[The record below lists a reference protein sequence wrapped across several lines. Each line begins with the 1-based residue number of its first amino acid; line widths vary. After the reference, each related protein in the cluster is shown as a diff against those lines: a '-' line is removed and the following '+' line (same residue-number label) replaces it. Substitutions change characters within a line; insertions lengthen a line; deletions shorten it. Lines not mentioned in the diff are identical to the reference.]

1 MAPRRGG
8 GGGGSFGSVAS
19 CASGA
24 FSTKSSQA
32 QIAFNAIFSF
42 FNLVLVVMAFRGMCG
57 GKGANTPGRWALIIA
72 IFLSVICSLWNLVV
86 QVLYECAVTSGNFYV
101 NISLAPVF
109 LRWLSD
115 ILLVGAVMVAICKRL
130 HQIAGMH
137 PRVLAI
143 AHGVL
148 AAIFSLFYFIAVCL
162 SAAIT
167 ALDINSYS
175 SYSSDSDYYD
185 EARTLALLEKARR
198 GVMTTAGVFVVIGMI
213 STAINLSTAR
223 SGCGALKN
231 GVSHSY
237 SLNSSR
243 VPMLSYSVGSDT
255 YPQVLVPLLAASS
268 FCYAAMILIS
278 EVVVSRLA
286 SMVSSDDGYISAVLA
301 FQFLNMFFNV
311 AMFYFALRVAAA
323 AALGDSFTSNGT
335 HPPVQQ
341 QQNYAYVP
349 PPGQEQQ
356 YNHGSV
362 PVFQPHAQHTT
373 SFTSAPQPYQ
383 SYQAY
388 EPYRNQTTN

>member
-8 GGGGSFGSVAS
+8 GGGSFGSVSS

-24 FSTKSSQA
+24 FSTKASQA

-42 FNLVLVVMAFRGMCG
+42 FNLVLLVMAFRRMCG
-57 GKGANTPGRWALIIA
+57 GKGANTPGRWALIVA
-72 IFLSVICSLWNLVV
+72 LFLSVICALWNLVV

-101 NISLAPVF
+101 NLSIAPVF
-109 LRWLSD
+109 FRWLSD

-143 AHGVL
+143 GHGAL
-148 AAIFSLFYFIAVCL
+148 AAIFALFYFIAVCL

-167 ALDINSYS
+167 AMDINSYS
-175 SYSSDSDYYD
+175 SGSDYYD
-185 EARTLALLEKARR
+185 QARTLALLEKARR
-198 GVMTTAGVFVVIGMI
+198 GVMTAAGVFVVIGMI
-213 STAINLSTAR
+213 STAINLTTAR
-223 SGCGALKN
+223 SRCGALKN
-231 GVSHSY
+231 GA
-237 SLNSSR
+237 
-243 VPMLSYSVGSDT
+243 
-255 YPQVLVPLLAASS
+255 LVPLLATTS

-278 EVVVSRLA
+278 EVVVSRLQT
-286 SMVSSDDGYISAVLA
+286 MVSSNDGYIDALLT

-311 AMFYFALRVAAA
+311 AAFYFALRVAAA
-323 AALGDSFTSNGT
+323 AALGDSVTSNGN

-356 YNHGSV
+356 YNHSAI
-362 PVFQPHAQHTT
+362 PAFQPHAQHTT

>member
-8 GGGGSFGSVAS
+8 GGGGSFGSVSS

-24 FSTKSSQA
+24 FSTKASQA

-42 FNLVLVVMAFRGMCG
+42 FNLVLLVMAFRRICG
-57 GKGANTPGRWALIIA
+57 GKGANTPGRWALIVA
-72 IFLSVICSLWNLVV
+72 LFLSVICVLWNLVI

-101 NISLAPVF
+101 SLSIAPVF
-109 LRWLSD
+109 FRWLSD

-143 AHGVL
+143 GHGTL
-148 AAIFSLFYFIAVCL
+148 AAIFALFYFIAACL

-167 ALDINSYS
+167 AMDINSY
-175 SYSSDSDYYD
+175 YSGSDYYD

-198 GVMTTAGVFVVIGMI
+198 GVMTAAGVFVVIGMI
-213 STAINLSTAR
+213 STAINLTTAR
-223 SGCGALKN
+223 SRCGALKN
-231 GVSHSY
+231 GA
-237 SLNSSR
+237 
-243 VPMLSYSVGSDT
+243 
-255 YPQVLVPLLAASS
+255 LVPLLATTS
-268 FCYAAMILIS
+268 FCYAAMILIT
-278 EVVVSRLA
+278 EVVVTRLQT
-286 SMVSSDDGYISAVLA
+286 MVSSNAGYIDALLT

-311 AMFYFALRVAAA
+311 ATFYFALRVAAA
-323 AALGDSFTSNGT
+323 AALGDSLPSNGN
-335 HPPVQQ
+335 HPPVEQ

-356 YNHGSV
+356 YNHSAI
-362 PVFQPHAQHTT
+362 PAFQPQAQHTT